1 MENEVWKDL
10 AIEPYGEFYEVS
22 NFGRV
27 RSKDRCYVSAS
38 GKLVKRKGRVLANT
52 LQNNGYH
59 TNALTIN
66 GKCVIISTHKLIA
79 TTFLE
84 NNNGSK
90 NMINHKN
97 GIKTDNDVSNLEWC
111 SARENT
117 IHAYDMG
124 LSKKGKDHYKSKN
137 IGMFSMEGI
146 LLETFDCLP
155 QIREKYG
162 YNVKN
167 IHQVIIGKRN
177 HARNFIWKY
186 I

>member
-1 MENEVWKDL
+1 MENEVWKDI
-10 AIEPYGEFYEVS
+10 AIEPWGEFYQVS
-22 NFGRV
+22 NLGRV
-27 RSKDRCYVSAS
+27 RSKDRCYTSEC
-38 GKLVKRKGRVLANT
+38 GQLVKRKGRVLANT

-66 GKCVIISTHKLIA
+66 GKCVIISTHKLVA
-79 TTFLE
+79 TTFIA
-84 NNNGSK
+84 NDDTDRT
-90 NMINHKN
+90 MINHKN
-97 GIKTDNDVSNLEWC
+97 GTKTDNYVSNLEWC
-111 SARENT
+111 SARENS

-124 LSKKGKDHYKSKN
+124 LSKKGKYHYKSKN
-137 IGMFSMEGI
+137 IGMFSLDGV
-146 LLETFDCLP
+146 LLETFDCLT